1 MQKNFAPLLWPG
13 IFWILGLIL
22 AKYLHFD
29 AIILF
34 SFILVLLALALV
46 FRNYRTPIILLL
58 VIFCS
63 ILNFT
68 IKSSLAPNHLALIL
82 AKQKQ
87 IIQPVVGKIV
97 TEVKQKDDKYFAE
110 VELQTID
117 EKAVIGKFRL
127 YTKQKDLQYGDLISL
142 VVNLSRISEVSNPG
156 GFDLQEYFQAKDIY
170 AFGFAQ
176 TQAEIIQQKPSPL
189 QLLIIKSRQ
198 FIRHRIDS
206 RFPNYSGFIKAIVIA
221 DRSDLDYER
230 TLLSNAGLSHLL
242 AVSGLHVAIIALILY
257 SLLNTLLPNRIFS
270 RLATIIILLLYA
282 AICEFS
288 PSVSRAVIM
297 ISIFLC
303 SKLFCRKT
311 DIINTLMIS
320 LLLITAFRPAQ
331 FFTIGFQMSFIAVL
345 TLVLFIPKIPL
356 FALRP
361 KIPLYNKFIALCN
374 GVILIMLSSFVLS
387 LFLAPLTIFYFYQ
400 FNLNGILA
408 NIVGIPI
415 IGIILSLALV
425 VIFLPEIAP
434 LLELY
439 QLSLQLI
446 LQIFY
451 FWSEFAA
458 QLPLNWRFVSLNL
471 LQCILLYLFLVLLF
485 RSASKWWL
493 RLVSTFFLIVIFSYQ
508 FKQAKMEIIF
518 FDCGLGDLFLIKS
531 SDEINIMIDTGPS
544 PSSGAHFKNSA
555 LPYLRQ
561 QGISSLDYL
570 IVTHAHNDH
579 YGGLKSVLEE
589 LDVER
594 LLVTDEFMERNI
606 WRFFEPTILE
616 QAVEVVA
623 ITDTIT
629 FHFSDFTMKIL
640 HPDKNFSDPNKNN
653 LSIVTRISID
663 SLNIL
668 FPGDLEEEGE
678 HYLLQKYNQFLP
690 ADILKVGHHGSKT
703 ASSPEMLKVVNP
715 KFAIIPTAI
724 KNRFDFP
731 HKITLKRLSSLDD
744 KLFITGKDGAIALK
758 YQAGKAYLTTFK
770 TQKEFILQK

>member
-1 MQKNFAPLLWPG
+1 
-13 IFWILGLIL
+13 
-22 AKYLHFD
+22 
-29 AIILF
+29 
-34 SFILVLLALALV
+34 V
-46 FRNYRTPIILLL
+46 
-58 VIFCS
+58 
-63 ILNFT
+63 
-68 IKSSLAPNHLALIL
+68 
-82 AKQKQ
+82 
-87 IIQPVVGKIV
+87 
-97 TEVKQKDDKYFAE
+97 
-110 VELQTID
+110 
-117 EKAVIGKFRL
+117 
-127 YTKQKDLQYGDLISL
+127 
-142 VVNLSRISEVSNPG
+142 
-156 GFDLQEYFQAKDIY
+156 
-170 AFGFAQ
+170 
-176 TQAEIIQQKPSPL
+176 
-189 QLLIIKSRQ
+189 
-198 FIRHRIDS
+198 
-206 RFPNYSGFIKAIVIA
+206 
-221 DRSDLDYER
+221 
-230 TLLSNAGLSHLL
+230 
-242 AVSGLHVAIIALILY
+242 
-257 SLLNTLLPNRIFS
+257 LLPNRILS

-282 AICEFS
+282 AICDFS

-303 SKLFCRKT
+303 SKLLCRKT

-331 FFTIGFQMSFIAVL
+331 FFSIGFQMSFMAVL

-356 FALRP
+356 FAYQP
-361 KIPLYNKFIALCN
+361 QKPFYNKFIALCN
-374 GVILIMLSSFVLS
+374 GIILIMLSSFVLS

-400 FNLNGILA
+400 FNLNGIIA

-415 IGIILSLALV
+415 IGIILSLALL
-425 VIFLPEIAP
+425 VIFLPEIAL

-439 QLSLQLI
+439 QLSLQFI

-471 LQCILLYLFLVLLF
+471 LQCILLYLFLILLF

-493 RLVSTFFLIVIFSYQ
+493 RLVSTLLLILIFSYNFQ
-508 FKQAKMEIIF
+508 QATMEIIF

-531 SDEINIMIDTGPS
+531 SNQVNIMIDTGPS
-544 PSSGAHFKNSA
+544 SSSGAHFKNSA

-579 YGGLKSVLEE
+579 YGGLKSVMEE

-594 LLVTDEFMERNI
+594 LLVTDEFIERNI

-616 QAVEVVA
+616 QEVEVVA

-629 FHFSDFTMKIL
+629 FHFNDFTMKIL
-640 HPDKNFSDPNKNN
+640 HPDKKFSDPNKNN

-678 HYLLQKYNQFLP
+678 HYLLQNYPQFLP
-690 ADILKVGHHGSKT
+690 SDILKVGHHGSKT
-703 ASSPEMLKVVNP
+703 ASSPEMLKVVSP
-715 KFAIIPTAI
+715 SFAIIPTAV

-731 HKITLKRLSSLDD
+731 HEITIKRLSGLEE
-744 KLFITGKDGAIALK
+744 KLFITGRDGAITLK

-770 TQKEFILQK
+770 TGKEFILQK